1 MTEKTDQKAVIYVR
15 VSSVAQ
21 TLKGHGA
28 ESQASRCAEFA
39 RMKGYRCIK
48 TFEDKAVSGSLIER
62 PGMKALLA
70 FLRQHRKAN
79 LRVIL
84 DDISRLARG
93 LEAHLA
99 LRAAIAQAGGLLE
112 GPSIDRKSG
121 V

>member
-1 MTEKTDQKAVIYVR
+1 MTKKTDQKAVIYVR

-70 FLRQHRKAN
+70 FLRQHRNDN
-79 LRVIL
+79 LRVIIA
-84 DDISRLARG
+84 DISRLAREIG
-93 LEAHLA
+93 RAT
-99 LRAAIAQAGGLLE
+99 LRQRGGQ
-112 GPSIDRKSG
+112 
-121 V
+121 